1 MRMRLPFR
9 HDSVDQ
15 LVRALPRGAI
25 ALDCGA
31 NVGDVTAKL
40 ARRCS
45 LVVAFEPSPV
55 AFHALQRRVGSRRNV
70 RLVHAAVG
78 AADGTRRLYDHES
91 AGTDP
96 LGASAGSSLHP
107 SKLNVN
113 ERDWTTVTVLD
124 LDRVVANL
132 TSPPDLLKL
141 DVEGTEIEILERLID
156 TGRLETI
163 PNVVVEMH
171 DDVIP
176 ELAERGAQLRERLE
190 DSRYRHVR
198 LDWR

>member
-1 MRMRLPFR
+1 MPVRLPFR
-9 HDSVDQ
+9 HDAVDQ

-31 NVGDVTAKL
+31 NVGEVTAKL
-40 ARRCS
+40 ARRCG

-55 AFHALQRRVGSRRNV
+55 AFQELQRRVGGRRNV

-78 AADGTRRLYDHES
+78 DADGTRRLYDHES

-113 ERDWTTVTVLD
+113 KRRWTTVTVVD
-124 LDRVVANL
+124 LDRVIAGL
-132 TSPPDLLKL
+132 TGPPDLLKL

-163 PNVVVEMH
+163 PHVVVEMH
-171 DDVIP
+171 DGVIP
-176 ELAERGAQLRERLE
+176 ELAERRSTAARTAG
-190 DSRYRHVR
+190 
-198 LDWR
+198 